1 MFAAAAFVFT
11 AASGAASAAVV
22 DGMIPREQVPAVAA
36 LFFGATDPSAVGIVR
51 ALGTLSLTSPAAVAA
66 APYAP
71 ELQARLP
78 SLLAMAENP
87 PSDPDALAAAA
98 VKLRVA
104 EKLLALPGAGA
115 LAGTPGREEVREA
128 VRDLQAALSPAV
140 RERHDRI
147 LAGAEAEIER
157 AAAALQERAAA
168 FPDAEEPAAEIPARS
183 ADPLPDRQAFR
194 ASMLTLNRARSRGDA
209 APRLAGIQGMTALAL
224 RTKMRMVAVFA
235 VHALQSEYEE
245 PGTDGLRPLEG
256 LVEIAATPGLGQEA
270 ARDALISLDDP
281 VAVSNAAK
289 AFVLA
294 PGRNPDAV
302 RRVVRFLAET
312 APKSLAARRALW
324 DIAASS
330 DSSAAHWAAASA
342 LKRLG

>member
-1 MFAAAAFVFT
+1 
-11 AASGAASAAVV
+11 
-22 DGMIPREQVPAVAA
+22 
-36 LFFGATDPSAVGIVR
+36 
-51 ALGTLSLTSPAAVAA
+51 
-66 APYAP
+66 
-71 ELQARLP
+71 
-78 SLLAMAENP
+78 
-87 PSDPDALAAAA
+87 
-98 VKLRVA
+98 
-104 EKLLALPGAGA
+104 
-115 LAGTPGREEVREA
+115 
-128 VRDLQAALSPAV
+128 
-140 RERHDRI
+140 
-147 LAGAEAEIER
+147 
-157 AAAALQERAAA
+157 
-168 FPDAEEPAAEIPARS
+168 
-183 ADPLPDRQAFR
+183 
-194 ASMLTLNRARSRGDA
+194 
-209 APRLAGIQGMTALAL
+209 
-224 RTKMRMVAVFA
+224 MVAVFA